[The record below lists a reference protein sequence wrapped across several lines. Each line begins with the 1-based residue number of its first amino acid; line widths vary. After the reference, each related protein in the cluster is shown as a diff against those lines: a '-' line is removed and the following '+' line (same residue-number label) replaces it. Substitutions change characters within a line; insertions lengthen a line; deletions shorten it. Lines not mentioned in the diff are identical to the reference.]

1 MRHSPILICIAFLLG
16 SAGCRSPV
24 VDVDV
29 SALHAQASALDQ
41 DLVDV
46 DNPAPE
52 ERRFREA
59 GELRKQ
65 ILDYDWAT
73 LDANSLVLADAMD
86 HLAWDY
92 INDAML
98 SKGMLHQIDR
108 PNALYAEAT
117 KLLQNA
123 LAIDEH
129 ADPPD
134 NEQVANVSFHLALGP
149 VSAAERQRLIAR
161 AVVIYEKR
169 LGPNAPV
176 IADVLLTSLGGYEQ
190 RVTHYHEIEAVL
202 KRVVSIRALA
212 YGPDDRRVADALER
226 LGYFYF
232 TNLDR
237 YDLADEVEQR
247 ALSIYEKTLDPNAPK
262 IAALLLSL
270 GENYQAQHRLSE
282 AESLYKRAAAIFEK
296 ALGPDD
302 LYVAITL
309 NGLAQV
315 YRDESLYEPAKDTF
329 RRALEIFRKVYPQND
344 ATTISYTSQIADID
358 RLEGDLADADALRD
372 QVRDFARRHGLDAD
386 DVGFTALDLAE
397 RRFDIVEKVER
408 KKLAALDVQ
417 AQPFDPG
424 GMYVHDLLARA
435 LDGEGRAAEALAE
448 SRKAVAIATERAARD
463 AGQRSV
469 GAINERRSRR
479 GIVAHYID
487 FAQRLACEPR
497 AECQSLTDGTFQA
510 AQLAEAS
517 STEEA
522 VAAMA
527 VRLASSDS
535 AMAKL
540 IRDRDDAQLERQR
553 IEASLTNAL
562 GAGAHDAAAEDAI
575 RQDLAAAD
583 ARLSALDAALRQGYP
598 QYAEIANP
606 LAVSIAEAQKLLT
619 PDEALMT
626 YFISDSASFLWVV
639 RPDRSALIRLLIGRE
654 DLLSDV
660 AFLRRGLD
668 PTGRTIRTRND
679 IPRFDIAGAFDLY
692 GKIFAPAM
700 PLLDGVKSILVV
712 PDGALQS
719 LPLAVLV
726 TERPAGPASSLTAY
740 RSVPWLARRFA
751 ITVLPAVSSLRALR
765 VFAQAAHPRAPFA
778 GFGDPLFDGNAAG
791 PRGVETTKI
800 MRGAEVDLTELRKL
814 PRLADTAGELR
825 EEARALNAPDSAV
838 HLGGDATVGEVKHAD
853 LADTRIIAFATH
865 GLVAGDLPLLAEPA
879 LALTPPQVLTQEDS
893 GLLKASDVTQLK
905 LNADWVVLSAC
916 NTAASDGSEGAE
928 GLSGLAKAFFYAG
941 ARAVLVS
948 HWPVNSRAAV
958 KLTTG
963 TFDALA
969 REPAIGRAEALR
981 RAMLAMIN
989 ATGGEAGFEFQSHP
1003 MFWAPFVIVGEGGAG
1018 R

>member
-1 MRHSPILICIAFLLG
+1 MRRSRILICVAFLLG
-16 SAGCRSPV
+16 SAACRSPV

-29 SALHAQASALDQ
+29 KALGARASALDRE
-41 DLVDV
+41 LADV

-52 ERRFREA
+52 QRRFREA

-65 ILDYDWAT
+65 ILDYDRAT

-86 HLAWDY
+86 RLAWDH

-117 KLLQNA
+117 KLLRSA
-123 LAIDEH
+123 LTIDEH

-134 NEQVANVSFHLALGP
+134 NE
-149 VSAAERQRLIAR
+149 
-161 AVVIYEKR
+161 
-169 LGPNAPV
+169 
-176 IADVLLTSLGGYEQ
+176 
-190 RVTHYHEIEAVL
+190 
-202 KRVVSIRALA
+202 
-212 YGPDDRRVADALER
+212 
-226 LGYFYF
+226 
-232 TNLDR
+232 
-237 YDLADEVEQR
+237 
-247 ALSIYEKTLDPNAPK
+247 
-262 IAALLLSL
+262 
-270 GENYQAQHRLSE
+270 
-282 AESLYKRAAAIFEK
+282 
-296 ALGPDD
+296 
-302 LYVAITL
+302 
-309 NGLAQV
+309 
-315 YRDESLYEPAKDTF
+315 
-329 RRALEIFRKVYPQND
+329 
-344 ATTISYTSQIADID
+344 
-358 RLEGDLADADALRD
+358 
-372 QVRDFARRHGLDAD
+372 
-386 DVGFTALDLAE
+386 
-397 RRFDIVEKVER
+397 
-408 KKLAALDVQ
+408 
-417 AQPFDPG
+417 
-424 GMYVHDLLARA
+424 
-435 LDGEGRAAEALAE
+435 
-448 SRKAVAIATERAARD
+448 
-463 AGQRSV
+463 
-469 GAINERRSRR
+469 
-479 GIVAHYID
+479 
-487 FAQRLACEPR
+487 
-497 AECQSLTDGTFQA
+497 A

-527 VRLASSDS
+527 VRLASSDN

-562 GAGAHDAAAEDAI
+562 GAGARDASAEDAI
-575 RQDLAAAD
+575 RRDLAAAD
-583 ARLSALDAALRQGYP
+583 ARLSALDATLRQGYP

-606 LAVSIAEAQKLLT
+606 LAVSIGEAQKLLD

-626 YFISDSASFLWVV
+626 YFISDGASFLWVV
-639 RPDRSALIRLLIGRE
+639 RPDRSALIRLPIGHE
-654 DLLSDV
+654 QLLSDV

-668 PTGRTIRTRND
+668 PTGRTIRTPND

-700 PLLDGVKSILVV
+700 PLLEGVKSILVV

-726 TERPAGPASSLTAY
+726 TDRPAGPASGLSAY

-751 ITVLPAVSSLRALR
+751 ITVLPAVLSLRALR
-765 VFAQAAHPRAPFA
+765 VFAHAAHPSAPFA
-778 GFGDPLFDGNAAG
+778 GFGDPLFDGDAG
-791 PRGVETTKI
+791 GARGVETTRI
-800 MRGAEVDLTELRKL
+800 LRGAQVDLTELRKL
-814 PRLADTAGELR
+814 PRLAETAGELR
-825 EEARALNAPDSAV
+825 EEARALSAPDSAV
-838 HLGGDATVGEVKHAD
+838 HLREDATVSEVKHAD
-853 LADTRIIAFATH
+853 LSDTRIIAFATH

-879 LALTPPQVLTQEDS
+879 LALTPPRSLTQEDT

-969 REPAIGRAEALR
+969 REPTIGRAEALR
-981 RAMLAMIN
+981 RAMLAMID
-989 ATGGEAGFEFQSHP
+989 ATGNEVGFEFQSHP